1 MIRKRSMGRNF
12 LRGKKRSER
21 MKKFYNN
28 FLRDNLYFWFFGGIS
43 VLLIVLSFF
52 IPPLAI
58 VDGSV
63 LAAAGELFG
72 FAALGAVIHS
82 IDRGKTASVSHNGT
96 TITVG
101 EKEEEHG
108 TETEEE
114 V

>member
-1 MIRKRSMGRNF
+1 MRRNFVRRKR
-12 LRGKKRSER
+12 RSKR

-28 FLRDNLYFWFFGGIS
+28 FLRDNSYFWFFGGIS
-43 VLLIVLSFF
+43 VLLILISFF
-52 IPPLAI
+52 VPPLAL

-63 LAAAGELFG
+63 LAATGELFG

-108 TETEEE
+108 TEVEEE
-114 V
+114 I

>member
-1 MIRKRSMGRNF
+1 MGRNF
-12 LRGKKRSER
+12 LRGKKPNKK
-21 MKKFYNN
+21 MKKFYHN
-28 FLRDNLYFWFFGGIS
+28 FLRDNSYFWFFGGIS

-101 EKEEEHG
+101 DKPSDDEILDEDPM
-108 TETEEE
+108 
-114 V
+114 

>member
-1 MIRKRSMGRNF
+1 
-12 LRGKKRSER
+12 
-21 MKKFYNN
+21 MKKFYHN
-28 FLRDNLYFWFFGGIS
+28 FLRDNSYFWFFGGIS

-63 LAAAGELFG
+63 LAATGELFG
-72 FAALGAVIHS
+72 FAALGAVVHS

-101 EKEEEHG
+101 EKEEKNGVEV
-108 TETEEE
+108 EEE
-114 V
+114 I

>member
-1 MIRKRSMGRNF
+1 MRRNF
-12 LRGKKRSER
+12 VSEKKRNKR
-21 MKKFYNN
+21 MKKFYHN
-28 FLRDNLYFWFFGGIS
+28 FLRDNSYFWFFGGIS

-72 FAALGAVIHS
+72 FAALGAVVHS
-82 IDRGKTASVSHNGT
+82 IDKGKTASVSHNGT

-101 EKEEEHG
+101 EKEKEHG
-108 TETEEE
+108 TEVEEE
-114 V
+114 I

>member
-1 MIRKRSMGRNF
+1 MGRNF
-12 LRGKKRSER
+12 LRGKKLNKK
-21 MKKFYNN
+21 MKKFYHN
-28 FLRDNLYFWFFGGIS
+28 FLRDNSYFWFFGGIS
-43 VLLIVLSFF
+43 VLLILISFF
-52 IPPLAI
+52 VPPVSI

-101 EKEEEHG
+101 EKEEQHG
-108 TETEEE
+108 TEVEEE
-114 V
+114 I

>member
-1 MIRKRSMGRNF
+1 MKKNF
-12 LRGKKRSER
+12 VRRKKRSKR
-21 MKKFYNN
+21 MKKFYHN
-28 FLRDNLYFWFFGGIS
+28 FLRDNGYFWFFGGIS
-43 VLLIVLSFF
+43 VLLILISFF
-52 IPPLAI
+52 VPPLSI

-82 IDRGKTASVSHNGT
+82 IDKGKTASVSHNGT

-101 EKEEEHG
+101 EKEKDYG

>member
-1 MIRKRSMGRNF
+1 MKKNF
-12 LRGKKRSER
+12 VRGKKRSKR

-28 FLRDNLYFWFFGGIS
+28 FLRDNSYFWFFGGIS
-43 VLLIVLSFF
+43 VILIVLSFF
-52 IPPLAI
+52 IPPLAV

-82 IDRGKTASVSHNGT
+82 IDKGKTASASHNGT

-101 EKEEEHG
+101 EKEKDYG

-114 V
+114 I

>member
-1 MIRKRSMGRNF
+1 MEKNFVRRKRRN
-12 LRGKKRSER
+12 KR

-43 VLLIVLSFF
+43 VILIVLSFF

-108 TETEEE
+108 IETEEE

>member
-1 MIRKRSMGRNF
+1 MGRNF
-12 LRGKKRSER
+12 LRGKKLSER
-21 MKKFYNN
+21 MKKFYHN
-28 FLRDNLYFWFFGGIS
+28 FLRDNSYFWFFGGIS
-43 VLLIVLSFF
+43 VLLILISFF
-52 IPPLAI
+52 VPPVSI

-82 IDRGKTASVSHNGT
+82 IDKGKTASVSHNGT

-101 EKEEEHG
+101 EKEKDYG

-114 V
+114 I

>member
-1 MIRKRSMGRNF
+1 MGRNF
-12 LRGKKRSER
+12 LRGKKPNKK
-21 MKKFYNN
+21 MKKFYHN
-28 FLRDNLYFWFFGGIS
+28 FLRDNSYFWFFGGIS

-101 EKEEEHG
+101 EKEEQHG

-114 V
+114 I

>member
-1 MIRKRSMGRNF
+1 MKKNF
-12 LRGKKRSER
+12 VRRKKRSKR

-72 FAALGAVIHS
+72 FAALGAVVHS
-82 IDRGKTASVSHNGT
+82 IDKGKTASVSHNGT

-101 EKEEEHG
+101 EKEKENG
-108 TETEEE
+108 IETEEE
-114 V
+114 I

>member
-1 MIRKRSMGRNF
+1 MERNVVRRKR
-12 LRGKKRSER
+12 RSKR

-43 VLLIVLSFF
+43 VLLILISFF
-52 IPPLAI
+52 VPPVSI

-101 EKEEEHG
+101 EKEEEYG
-108 TETEEE
+108 SKVEEE
-114 V
+114 I

>member
-1 MIRKRSMGRNF
+1 MGRNF

-21 MKKFYNN
+21 MKKFYHN
-28 FLRDNLYFWFFGGIS
+28 FLRDNGYFWFFGGIS

-52 IPPLAI
+52 IPPLAV

-63 LAAAGELFG
+63 LAATGELFG
-72 FAALGAVIHS
+72 FAALGAVVHS
-82 IDRGKTASVSHNGT
+82 IDKGKTASVSHNGT

-101 EKEEEHG
+101 EKEKDYG
-108 TETEEE
+108 TEVEEE

>member
-1 MIRKRSMGRNF
+1 MGRNF
-12 LRGKKRSER
+12 LRGKKPNKK

-58 VDGSV
+58 VDSSV
-63 LAAAGELFG
+63 LAATGELFA
-72 FAALGAVIHS
+72 FAALGAVVHS
-82 IDRGKTASVSHNGT
+82 IDKGKTASVSHGQT
-96 TITVG
+96 TLTIG

-108 TETEEE
+108 TEVEEE
-114 V
+114 I